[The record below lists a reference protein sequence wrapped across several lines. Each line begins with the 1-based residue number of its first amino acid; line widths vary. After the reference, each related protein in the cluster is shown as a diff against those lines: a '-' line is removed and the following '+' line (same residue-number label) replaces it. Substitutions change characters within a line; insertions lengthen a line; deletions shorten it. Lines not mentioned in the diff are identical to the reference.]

1 MLTSMA
7 RLPLHVLPAFRT
19 VARLANLRAAA
30 DELHLTHSAVSQQI
44 RLLEEQIGFQVF
56 DRHGRRIVLNGAGIA
71 LLRAVEPALAQ
82 IDEGLRT
89 AAAVASGAEQFIRLT
104 LLPSFAQRWLLP
116 RMARWRERHPGIG
129 LELHTSQQAENLG
142 RGGFHAA
149 LRQGLGRWRGLA
161 AERLIDSP
169 LIAVGAPAA
178 ARRLHGSG
186 AAALAGQPLL
196 GAARLWERWFAL
208 DGCRAAVNPV
218 AVFNDAGL
226 MLQAAE
232 QDIGITLARE
242 LLAADALREAQSLAQ
257 AQRVQH
263 ELEGQVAPR
272 HSRFVAHG
280 LPGAGLRHVGLRVA
294 PAHLAHHAVRKAQ
307 LAVRAG
313 ALGPGSRR
321 TASSS
326 GCAAAVARPRIGR
339 DLVALQPVRRRALG
353 HAGRACRWRCRRRAG
368 RRGRLAK

>member
-1 MLTSMA
+1 MS
-7 RLPLHVLPAFRT
+7 RLPLHVLPTFCT

-56 DRHGRRIVLNGAGIA
+56 DRRGRRIVLNGAGSA
-71 LLRAVEPALAQ
+71 LLRVVEPALAQ
-82 IDEGLRT
+82 IGEGLRA

-129 LELHTSQQAENLG
+129 LELHTSQQVENLG

-149 LRQGLGRWRGLA
+149 LRQGLGSWRGLA

-208 DGCRAAVNPV
+208 DGCRADVHPV

-232 QDIGITLARE
+232 QDIGIALARE
-242 LLAADALREAQSLAQ
+242 LLAADALRDRRLVRLSPLALPDDEAHAYWLVYPPELRDWPPLA
-257 AQRVQH
+257 ALRDWLRDELAASQRA
-263 ELEGQVAPR
+263 LERAAMLR
-272 HSRFVAHG
+272 
-280 LPGAGLRHVGLRVA
+280 PGVTGVA
-294 PAHLAHHAVRKAQ
+294 PAPGETPA
-307 LAVRAG
+307 AG
-313 ALGPGSRR
+313 TAPAGPTGSRSRAPSAAR
-321 TASSS
+321 TA
-326 GCAAAVARPRIGR
+326 
-339 DLVALQPVRRRALG
+339 RRA
-353 HAGRACRWRCRRRAG
+353 R
-368 RRGRLAK
+368 